1 MGKRKGR
8 RPAAKSRSGAGG
20 REPRPASE
28 PEAGT
33 EEEAEGESDLCFV
46 CKDGGDLRLCDYRN
60 CHKAYH
66 PHCVGQDE
74 DFLKSDEEFICRWH
88 KCFICKRRSC
98 FRCLCCPGNSVCRA
112 CLRQAEFAQ
121 IGNQTKGFCANCL
134 RTAIMI
140 EKNVEVDSDGGK
152 VDFSDKSTAEF
163 LFKDYWEIIKEK
175 EGLTLDNLQEAH
187 ASLDNSP
194 NCNRVLYSE
203 NSPKEQSSD
212 DDFLGNIDDDD
223 DEPIHLS
230 NGNGSSNKV
239 KASRKKGKSK
249 KNVYAGWGSKEL
261 IEFLAS
267 IGKDPS
273 KSLDQFG
280 AAEAVKEYI
289 RQKDL
294 SQKDKKKYIKCD
306 GKLFPLFRKKEI
318 RFTKIYSLLERHI
331 AANATSE
338 DETLAS
344 SEDNTDSFRKKKSRT
359 MTSEPSTLNGIS
371 ERYRRCFASLV
382 RDNIKLIYLRRSLV
396 MDLLKQPETFEN
408 KVIGCFVRVKNDPK
422 YCTYHRPKTMYQ
434 LGQVTGIGKSSE
446 EYKIRDVSTNMLLR
460 ISSCW
465 SEVKISMLSD
475 EEFEE
480 DECEDLRLL
489 VKKEHSERHTVAEL
503 EEKARNVHRDIVSH
517 GIDKELQRL
526 EKLIEVA
533 NEKGWRYEMHECI
546 EKRRLLRTPSERQR
560 LLEEVPQVIPDLEDT
575 KDPEL
580 LVAASDKS
588 FQIDMSVLQGSSGEG
603 AVCLESCSQE
613 ISKGASEEKAHCF
626 KSCPEDKS
634 KGANEKAVCL
644 KSCSEEKSEGANER
658 TVCFKSCSEENPKA
672 TEADACTPGTCVQ
685 NQAIAVKC
693 NAAGG
698 TPRTYAQN
706 KGTQGSEDN
715 AAGDRLEMDAQKKG
729 TEATAAGSTDDVI
742 IIDDDDDEDYS
753 LPDEGANITVDLDAN
768 KSRDTHMVQH
778 ETRHTAMW
786 YYTDPQDD
794 EQGPFSLEMLRGWK
808 EADYFDDDFRVW
820 RAGQSSDS
828 AILLTDALR
837 LKR

>member
-46 CKDGGDLRLCDYRN
+46 CKDGGDLRLCDYR
-60 CHKAYH
+60 
-66 PHCVGQDE
+66 V
-74 DFLKSDEEFICRWH
+74 
-88 KCFICKRRSC
+88 
-98 FRCLCCPGNSVCRA
+98 
-112 CLRQAEFAQ
+112 AQ
-121 IGNQTKGFCANCL
+121 MLYLQTAFML
-134 RTAIMI
+134 
-140 EKNVEVDSDGGK
+140 SGK

-434 LGQVTGIGKSSE
+434 LGQVT
-446 EYKIRDVSTNMLLR
+446 
-460 ISSCW
+460 
-465 SEVKISMLSD
+465 
-475 EEFEE
+475 
-480 DECEDLRLL
+480 
-489 VKKEHSERHTVAEL
+489 EL
-503 EEKARNVHRDIVSH
+503 DQF
-517 GIDKELQRL
+517 G
-526 EKLIEVA
+526 
-533 NEKGWRYEMHECI
+533 MHI
-546 EKRRLLRTPSERQR
+546 
-560 LLEEVPQVIPDLEDT
+560 
-575 KDPEL
+575 
-580 LVAASDKS
+580 
-588 FQIDMSVLQGSSGEG
+588 
-603 AVCLESCSQE
+603 
-613 ISKGASEEKAHCF
+613 GASEEKAHCF

-685 NQAIAVKC
+685 NQAIA
-693 NAAGG
+693 
-698 TPRTYAQN
+698 
-706 KGTQGSEDN
+706 GSEDN

-729 TEATAAGSTDDVI
+729 TEGILFT
-742 IIDDDDDEDYS
+742 
-753 LPDEGANITVDLDAN
+753 
-768 KSRDTHMVQH
+768 
-778 ETRHTAMW
+778 
-786 YYTDPQDD
+786 
-794 EQGPFSLEMLRGWK
+794 
-808 EADYFDDDFRVW
+808 
-820 RAGQSSDS
+820 
-828 AILLTDALR
+828 ILLFLW
-837 LKR
+837 